1 MRWFRNNIA
10 VGGLS
15 DCYIQN
21 TSSIKISSWFWFSVS
36 ESFSPS
42 SYEQHYCSQIKANAI
57 LNLCANG
64 IVPEDF
70 CIFPLKWVQ
79 TAPIFLR
86 DFRRQLSIDTRP
98 FRPASEGNPSDDP
111 DPLPAHRQALGER
124 LYPRVQAMQPVRLLY
139 QIRLMMYC
147 CCKLLI

>member
-10 VGGLS
+10 VGGMS
-15 DCYIQN
+15 DCCIQN
-21 TSSIKISSWFWFSVS
+21 TSSIKTSGPVWFSIS
-36 ESFSPS
+36 ESFSLS
-42 SYEQHYCSQIKANAI
+42 SYEQHYYSSIKANAI
-57 LNLCANG
+57 LNLCANDT
-64 IVPEDF
+64 IPEDF

-79 TAPIFLR
+79 TALLFLR

-124 LYPRVQAMQPVRLLY
+124 LYPRVQAMQPVRIIY
-139 QIRLMMYC
+139 ATHLMIYC
-147 CCKLLI
+147 SCHILI